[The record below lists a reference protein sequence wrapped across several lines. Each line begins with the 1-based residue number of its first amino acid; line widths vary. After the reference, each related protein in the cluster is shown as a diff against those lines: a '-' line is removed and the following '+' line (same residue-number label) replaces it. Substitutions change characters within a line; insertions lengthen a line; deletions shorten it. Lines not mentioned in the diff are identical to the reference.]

1 MRDIFSSTSIISPLT
16 LPKLNTIPLVISSSV
31 TSSASP
37 SLRGLIIVVTVPVLA
52 FFHLFARFIF
62 LVLGIIAFFLTV
74 FYRFCA
80 WVIFLL
86 LIRLLLWLLLFFLLL
101 FFLLF
106 FLLLLLFFLFLP
118 FLSFLVRLTFYCLT
132 FTIFI
137 KVVGSISV
145 TPVPPN
151 STGCDVV
158 ATRRD

>member
-1 MRDIFSSTSIISPLT
+1 M
-16 LPKLNTIPLVISSSV
+16 ISSSV

-37 SLRGLIIVVTVPVLA
+37 SLRGLIIVVTVLVLA

-62 LVLGIIAFFLTV
+62 LVLGIIAFFLTI
-74 FYRFCA
+74 FYRFSA
-80 WVIFLL
+80 RVI
-86 LIRLLLWLLLFFLLL
+86 FLLL

-106 FLLLLLFFLFLP
+106 FLLLLFFFLFLP
-118 FLSFLVRLTFYCLT
+118 FLSFLVRFTFYCLT

-137 KVVGSISV
+137 KAVGSISV

>member
-37 SLRGLIIVVTVPVLA
+37 SLRGLIIVVTVLVLA

-62 LVLGIIAFFLTV
+62 LVLGIIAFFLTI
-74 FYRFCA
+74 FYRFSA
-80 WVIFLL
+80 RVIFLL
-86 LIRLLLWLLLFFLLL
+86 LIRLLLLLLLFFLLYFL
-101 FFLLF
+101 LLF

-118 FLSFLVRLTFYCLT
+118 FLSFLVRLTFYT
-132 FTIFI
+132 FTVFI
-137 KVVGSISV
+137 KAVGSISV